1 MNVRVHEVRR
11 SLVGQFIA
19 WTTMILGLV
28 GAAIGISELRVVFT
42 VSALIV
48 MAVAGMYLL
57 ARRTK
62 RIYVSEPRTAL
73 RTPLRR

>member
-11 SLVGQFIA
+11 SLFGQFIA
-19 WTTMILGLV
+19 WTIMILGLV
-28 GAAIGISELRVVFT
+28 GAAIGIAELHVVFT

-48 MAVAGMYLL
+48 TAVAGMYLL
-57 ARRTK
+57 ARRTN